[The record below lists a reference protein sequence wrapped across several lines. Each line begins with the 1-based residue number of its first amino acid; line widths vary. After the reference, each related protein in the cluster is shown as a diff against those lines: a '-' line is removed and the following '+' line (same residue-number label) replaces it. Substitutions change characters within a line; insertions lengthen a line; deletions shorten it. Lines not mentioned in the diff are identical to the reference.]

1 MRFKAVYDKEI
12 GFVFP
17 ELHEEVQYKIYK
29 ERVEKRFELLITGM
43 FDFGKFY
50 LEYSPRLNYLLLTY
64 VEHSI
69 EDITKVKM
77 YLYRDLEDALV
88 DFKQLESK
96 PNARWWKTP
105 YYEKEFI
112 QDYVDPKLDYSK
124 MKWRKKGVL
133 WVAQG
138 TKGKFSIRHLH
149 RKYIGKYESREKDG
163 FTFNMPPTPTISKM
177 KENCRLNAYW
187 ES

>member
-1 MRFKAVYDKEI
+1 MRFKAVYDKDL

-17 ELHEEVQYKIYK
+17 DLDNELQYEVYK
-29 ERVEKRFELLITGM
+29 ERIDGKFKTLIKGI
-43 FDFGKFY
+43 FNYGEFY
-50 LEYSPRLNYLLLTY
+50 LEYSQKLNLLLISY
-64 VEHSI
+64 GEVNEDN
-69 EDITKVKM
+69 DITKAKI
-77 YLYRDLEDALV
+77 YLYRDLDKALE

-96 PNARWWKTP
+96 PNSRWWKTP
-105 YYEKEFI
+105 YYEKDFI

-138 TKGKFSIRHLH
+138 TNGKFSIRHLH
-149 RKYIGKYESREKDG
+149 RKYIGKYEGKKG

-177 KENCRLNAYW
+177 KENCKLNAYW
-187 ES
+187 EK

>member
-1 MRFKAVYDKEI
+1 MRFKAVYDKDV

-17 ELHEEVQYKIYK
+17 ELDNELQFEVYSERRDKGFKI
-29 ERVEKRFELLITGM
+29 LILGL
-43 FDFGKFY
+43 FDNGKFF
-50 LEYSPRLNYLLLTY
+50 LEYSPKLNHLLITY
-64 VEHSI
+64 AE
-69 EDITKVKM
+69 TKEKGVQTAKM
-77 YLYRDLEDALV
+77 YLYTDLDEALN

-138 TKGKFSIRHLH
+138 TNGKFSIRHLH
-149 RKYIGKYESREKDG
+149 RKYIGKYESKKI
-163 FTFNMPPTPTISKM
+163 TFNMPPTPTISQM

>member
-1 MRFKAVYDKEI
+1 MRFKGVYEKGVGFNFPQLSDEKQCEI
-12 GFVFP
+12 F
-17 ELHEEVQYKIYK
+17 Y
-29 ERVEKRFELLITGM
+29 ERTKGNFKTLITGM
-43 FDFGKFY
+43 FENGKFF
-50 LEYSPRLNYLLLTY
+50 LEYSPKLNFLLITY
-64 VEHSI
+64 GELKDES
-69 EDITKVKM
+69 ITKVKM
-77 YLYRDLEDALV
+77 YLYTDLNEALE
-88 DFKQLESK
+88 DFKQLERK
-96 PNARWWKTP
+96 PNARWWKTS
-105 YYEKEFI
+105 YYEKEFV
-112 QDYVDPKLDYSK
+112 QDYIEPGNYSK

-177 KENCRLNAYW
+177 KENCKENAYW